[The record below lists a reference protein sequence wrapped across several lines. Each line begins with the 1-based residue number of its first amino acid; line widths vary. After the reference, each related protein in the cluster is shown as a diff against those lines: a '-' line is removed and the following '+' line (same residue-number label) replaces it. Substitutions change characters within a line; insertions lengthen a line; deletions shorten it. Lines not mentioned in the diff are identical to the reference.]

1 MRILIAC
8 VAAAAAVSAPLT
20 PAHAAGAPPQAASS
34 GPSARQLEL
43 TRRYVDLTMT
53 DQFGDVIREMIG
65 DEYERDATMPADER
79 AFLVD
84 LTTELMTDMVPRM
97 IDELVQVYAAAYTEA
112 EMEALIAFYDTEV
125 GRSIAAKAVQLMP
138 EENRAMMSVMPQ
150 VLDKM
155 ASRMCQHYGCGPGE
169 LEVLQREM
177 RAGAGFT
184 SSPAP
189 APPPKPVR
197 R

>member
-8 VAAAAAVSAPLT
+8 LAAAAAVSAPLA
-20 PAHAAGAPPQAASS
+20 PAQAAGAPPQAAPS

-43 TRRYVDLTMT
+43 ARRYVDLMMS
-53 DQFGDVIREMIG
+53 DQFEEVIREMIG
-65 DEYERDATMPADER
+65 DEVERDATMPEEDR
-79 AFLVD
+79 QFLVD
-84 LTTELMTDMVPRM
+84 LTTELMTDMIPRM
-97 IDELVQVYAAAYTEA
+97 IDALVPVYAAAYTEA
-112 EMEALIAFYDTEV
+112 EMEALVAFYDTEM
-125 GRSIAAKAVQLMP
+125 GRSIAAKGVQLMP
-138 EENRAMMSVMPQ
+138 EESRAMMSMMPQ
-150 VLDKM
+150 LLDKM

-177 RAGAGFT
+177 RAGAGFA
-184 SSPAP
+184 SSAAP

>member
-8 VAAAAAVSAPLT
+8 LAAALSVAAPSAPARAAEAPQSA
-20 PAHAAGAPPQAASS
+20 PAE
-34 GPSARQLEL
+34 PSARQLEL
-43 TRRYVDLTMT
+43 TRRYIDLIMS
-53 DQFGDVIREMIG
+53 DQLEGVLREMIG
-65 DEYERDATMPADER
+65 DEVDRDAAMPEEDR

-84 LTTELMTDMVPRM
+84 LTTELMTDMIPRM
-97 IDELVQVYAAAYTEA
+97 IDEMVPVYAAAYTEA